1 MILRCTAK
9 ALDLLGG
16 RRLELTESTP
26 TDDDWY
32 LNLLWVDGRKCLLLT
47 HAGTLFSIFLAGVR
61 KADLAPIGPYVV
73 NTVMGE
79 LHSEGLPADALG
91 RLDPDGVCL
100 ARTASRRTLGFMND
114 IATHCRF
121 EIAYAGGLVHADTR
135 ALNHHLRRTLNNHG
149 ATRIRSSGFAE
160 RLDARPQSSARARCR
175 LVNDGE
181 A

>member
-16 RRLELTESTP
+16 RRIELTKSPP

-32 LNLLWVDGRKCLLLT
+32 LNLLWVDRKKCLLLT
-47 HAGTLFSIFLAGVR
+47 HAGTLFSIFVAEVR

-79 LHSEGLPADALG
+79 LHSEGLPPDALG

-149 ATRIRSSGFAE
+149 GYAYPIDRVAE

-175 LVNDGE
+175 PVNGGE

>member
-1 MILRCTAK
+1 M
-9 ALDLLGG
+9 LDVLGC
-16 RRLELTESTP
+16 RAAPLTETRAA
-26 TDDDWY
+26 DDDWY
-32 LNLLWVDGRKCLLLT
+32 MNLVWVDGKKCLLLT
-47 HAGTLFSIFLAGVR
+47 HAGTLFSIFVAGVR

-73 NTVMGE
+73 NTVVGE

-121 EIAYAGGLVHADTR
+121 EIACAGGLVHADTR
-135 ALNHHLRRTLNNHG
+135 VLNHHLRRTLNNHG
-149 ATRIRSSGFAE
+149 GYAYPIDRVAE
-160 RLDARPQSSARARCR
+160 RLDARPQGSARAPCR
-175 LVNDGE
+175 PVNGGE